1 MSVVHRNEQGSVTV
15 FMVIIFSSLILLA
28 GLVLDGGYTLA
39 AKMRAISAADGAARA
54 GAQAIQS
61 TTYRDKG
68 EVVFDASAATAAGD
82 AYLQESGIEGTTTI
96 ENGVIVVRTKVP
108 QSMAILGLAGVGPFE
123 LTGEGRS
130 RLIQGV
136 KGPAS

>member
-1 MSVVHRNEQGSVTV
+1 VIVRHRDERGSVTV

-54 GAQAIQS
+54 GAQAIHG

-68 EVVFDASAATAAGD
+68 EVVFDTSAATAAGD

>member
-1 MSVVHRNEQGSVTV
+1 VTV
-15 FMVIIFSSLILLA
+15 FVVIIFSSLVLLA

-54 GAQAIQS
+54 GAQAIQNAA
-61 TTYRDKG
+61 YRDKG
-68 EVVFDASAATAAGD
+68 EVTFDTYAAVASGN
-82 AYLQESGIEGTTTI
+82 AYLEDSGIEGTTTV
-96 ENGVIVVRTKVP
+96 ENGVVVVRTKVP
-108 QSMAILGLAGVGPFE
+108 QSMAILGLVGVGPFE